1 MLVVAT
7 GAVALGPSGAAEAG
21 AAPGFQLTLDQGRA
35 LFELTNMVPGPLGGR
50 CVSVDTANGSSDATV
65 LSAAV
70 GGDGLADYLMVT
82 IEADVADPTACST
95 FAGSVLF
102 HGTLTDLG
110 RLHGSPAAGLPV
122 RMADGRH
129 ALVRF
134 SLTLLDDN
142 AAMGKRAS
150 ASFRFDAEQGPVVL
164 ANAATPDTRAGATPT
179 ASTAANGP
187 PPSAAAVAPR
197 TTLAKAAA
205 PSGLAAALAKLG
217 ARAVKSV
224 KLASK
229 AASPP
234 AFLFLVIFL
243 FLAIQHRIDRSDPK
257 LALAPVQP
265 EPDLEFLAYQSRWY
279 R

>member
-1 MLVVAT
+1 MLILAT
-7 GAVALGPSGAAEAG
+7 WAVALGPSGAADAG

-50 CVSVDTANGSSDATV
+50 CLSVDTINGSADATV

-70 GGDGLADYLMVT
+70 GGDGLADYLVVT
-82 IEADVADPTACST
+82 IDADVADSSTCSSAKGT
-95 FAGSVLF
+95 VLF
-102 HGTLTDLG
+102 QGTLAELG
-110 RLHGSPAAGLPV
+110 RLHGSPTAGLAVPMV
-122 RMADGRH
+122 DGRH

-142 AAMGKRAS
+142 AAMGKHAS
-150 ASFRFDAEQGPVVL
+150 ATFRFDAEEGPVVL
-164 ANAATPDTRAGATPT
+164 ANAATPDTRVGTTPTTGTGAT
-179 ASTAANGP
+179 AP
-187 PPSAAAVAPR
+187 PPSAAP
-197 TTLAKAAA
+197 TTVAKAAP
-205 PSGLAAALAKLG
+205 PSGLAATLARIG
-217 ARAVKSV
+217 ARAAKSV

-265 EPDLEFLAYQSRWY
+265 EPDLEFLAYQSRWH